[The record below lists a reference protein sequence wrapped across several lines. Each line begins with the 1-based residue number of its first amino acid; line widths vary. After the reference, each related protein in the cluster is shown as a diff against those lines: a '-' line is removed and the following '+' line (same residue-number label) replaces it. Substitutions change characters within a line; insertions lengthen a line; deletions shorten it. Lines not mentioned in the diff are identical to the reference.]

1 MNYGRIPVLLLLVG
15 LMVSTAAAQDS
26 LTLEDAVARAL
37 EHNTSVRRQ
46 TLALST
52 ATRTKDT
59 AWNVLVPTLGAQAA
73 SGKSNI
79 ASSDWTLSGTLSASL
94 TLSPALVDGIKAKQL
109 AYEAGTISLD
119 QVRREIE
126 RSVRKLW
133 YQLLTTNEQV
143 SVLQASWANTLT
155 SLEQTRTKQA
165 SGLASEIDLL
175 NARIKAE
182 DARLKVES
190 ATISYTQGLASF
202 RQLIGLPADSTSTF
216 AFGTLDVPET
226 LNSPDMDHL
235 TSDTIRALLT
245 SIESARTSRAL
256 SYKQNFLPS
265 LNLSWNWAPTASS
278 ADFSEWNDRGSFS
291 AVLGMKLDPFLPDS
305 AARIALSNAED
316 TISDLELQLQNAQD
330 SLKLDVI
337 KLLDSLESNRAALAA
352 YQANLA
358 LAERSWELTQEA
370 YRRGTRD
377 LLALQSAEQALR
389 EARLQLINQ
398 NRTILETIVDLE
410 YSCGLPFGSLEETT

>member
-1 MNYGRIPVLLLLVG
+1 MKHKGVPLLVLIAG
-15 LMVSTAAAQDS
+15 VMISAAAAQDS

-37 EHNTSVRRQ
+37 EFNISVRRQ

-52 ATRTKDT
+52 ATRTRDT
-59 AWNVLVPTLGAQAA
+59 AWNVLIPSLSAQAGT
-73 SGKSNI
+73 SKSNPT
-79 ASSDWTLSGTLSASL
+79 AADWTLTGTLGASL
-94 TLSPALVDGIKAKQL
+94 TLSPALIDSIKAKQL
-109 AYEAGTISLD
+109 AFEAGTISLD
-119 QVRREIE
+119 QVKREIE

-133 YQLLTTNEQV
+133 YQLLTANEQV
-143 SVLQASWANTLT
+143 SVLEASWSNTTL

-182 DARLKVES
+182 DARLKVENARTLCS
-190 ATISYTQGLASF
+190 QNLAGF
-202 RQLIGLPADSTSTF
+202 RQLIGLPAESTSNF
-216 AFGTLDVPET
+216 AFGTLDVPES
-226 LNSPDMDHL
+226 LSSPDIDHL

-245 SIESARTSRAL
+245 NIESTRTARAL

-265 LNLSWNWAPTASS
+265 LNLSWNWAPTTSS

-291 AVLGMKLDPFLPDS
+291 ASLGMKLDPFLPDS
-305 AARIALSNAED
+305 AARTALSNAED
-316 TISDLELQLQNAQD
+316 TVSDLELQLQNAQE
-330 SLKLDVI
+330 SLKLEVI
-337 KLLDSLESNRAALAA
+337 KLLDSLESNQAALAA

-377 LLALQSAEQALR
+377 LLSLQSTEQALR

-410 YSCGLPFGSLEETT
+410 YSCGLPFGSLGGTK